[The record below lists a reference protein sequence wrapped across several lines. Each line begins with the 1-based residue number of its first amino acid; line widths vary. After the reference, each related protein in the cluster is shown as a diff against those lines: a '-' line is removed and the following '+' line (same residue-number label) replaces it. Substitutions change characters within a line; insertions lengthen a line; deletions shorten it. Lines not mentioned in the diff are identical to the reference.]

1 MKRLIAILVTAL
13 LTSCGVGN
21 YSVTSGL
28 ADQAYISFTSS
39 GKMPIQVTIDDNTYY
54 VYSVKQKTYKA
65 RKIRPTDR
73 NSILVS
79 PGSHDV
85 TVICDNREVFE
96 RKIFLSTAEHRII
109 NL

>member
-28 ADQAYISFTSS
+28 ADQAFISFTSS
-39 GKMPIQVTIDDNTYY
+39 GKMPIQVTIDDNTYS
-54 VYSVKQKTYKA
+54 VCSVKQKTYKA
-65 RKIRPTDR
+65 RKIRQTDR

-85 TVICDNREVFE
+85 TVMYNDQKIFE
-96 RKIFLSTAEHRII
+96 RKIFLSAAEHRII